1 MKSFGPAIFF
11 SSPPPLPVIN
21 DCSLRHQSS
30 GRDQLGLKANL
41 HHWYLFNK
49 GTHTGKVSF
58 GSFHIQNYQ
67 FITMTGGAYILY
79 TNTHYKKNQYLPWS
93 TKWFILVRTLW
104 AYGLYV
110 LSHIRLSLGLGS

>member
-1 MKSFGPAIFF
+1 MPIF
-11 SSPPPLPVIN
+11 IN
-21 DCSLRHQSS
+21 PRKCIHAKIFTFTV
-30 GRDQLGLKANL
+30 GLKGVNKANL

-110 LSHIRLSLGLGS
+110 LLHIRFSLGLGS